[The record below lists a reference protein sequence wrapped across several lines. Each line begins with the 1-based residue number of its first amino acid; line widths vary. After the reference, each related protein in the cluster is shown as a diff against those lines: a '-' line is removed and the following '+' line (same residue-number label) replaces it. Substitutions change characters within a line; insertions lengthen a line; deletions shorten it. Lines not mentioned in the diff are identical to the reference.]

1 MNKRIDLTEN
11 SDFRE
16 EKININSHIENFMN
30 LDDKKLKDDSISFF
44 TENIITYIK
53 THVQSIY
60 FSGRQNKDFNPFEYN
75 NDVPQTVCY
84 RCGTEINGFTDDI
97 EATLCR
103 KCNELL
109 SKEYDSGNDFE
120 FKKTQLLNDDFI
132 RFERMIW
139 W

>member
-1 MNKRIDLTEN
+1 MNRRIDLTEN
-11 SDFRE
+11 NDFRE
-16 EKININSHIENFMN
+16 EKIDINSHIENFMN
-30 LDDKKLKDDSISFF
+30 LDKQKMSYKGFF
-44 TENIITYIK
+44 LSENIILYNNTLTTK
-53 THVQSIY
+53 IY
-60 FSGRQNKDFNPFEYN
+60 LSNGLEKKFNPFERN

-84 RCGTEINGFTDDI
+84 RCGTEINGITDDI
-97 EATLCR
+97 EGTLCR

-132 RFERMIW
+132 RFYRMIW

>member
-97 EATLCR
+97 NCTLG
-103 KCNELL
+103 
-109 SKEYDSGNDFE
+109 KE
-120 FKKTQLLNDDFI
+120 
-132 RFERMIW
+132 
-139 W
+139 

>member
-30 LDDKKLKDDSISFF
+30 LDKQKMSYKGFF
-44 TENIITYIK
+44 LSENIILYNNTLTTK
-53 THVQSIY
+53 IY
-60 FSGRQNKDFNPFEYN
+60 LSNGLEKNFNPFERN

-84 RCGTEINGFTDDI
+84 RCGTEINGITDDI
-97 EATLCR
+97 EGTLCR